1 VTVID
6 LIIEETQ
13 KRVEQLQDDLGSGV
27 AKDYAEYRYICGVV
41 NGMLA
46 VKRYVDDIKT
56 NLEND

>member
-1 VTVID
+1 MTVID

-46 VKRYVDDIKT
+46 VKRYVDEIKN

>member
-1 VTVID
+1 MTVID
-6 LIIEETQ
+6 LIIEEIERKVHITQ
-13 KRVEQLQDDLGSGV
+13 EDLGAGA
-27 AKDYAEYRYICGVV
+27 AKDYAEYRYVCGCL

>member
-6 LIIEETQ
+6 LILNEIERKVEVTQ
-13 KRVEQLQDDLGSGV
+13 EDLGAGA

-46 VKRYVDDIKT
+46 VKRYVDEIKN

>member
-6 LIIEETQ
+6 VILEEIERKVHMTQ
-13 KRVEQLQDDLGSGV
+13 EDLGAGA
-27 AKDYAEYRYICGVV
+27 AKDYAEYRYVCGCL

-46 VKRYVDDIKT
+46 VKRYVEEIKS